1 MRSKG
6 VSMENTELF
15 TRLKELGIE
24 VKTPLLYELAFTHSS
39 VNGMEGTKHHD
50 YERLEFLGDSLIG
63 LVVSVLCFTMH
74 PTMQQGSLSAMKANF
89 IKTESEAR
97 YARKLGFSNLVK
109 VGASFQGKPENNNK
123 VMEDVFESF
132 VGALFLDQ
140 GLDFAYQ
147 FLYNLLKDDVQS
159 SEVAADLN
167 PKSELQEALQA
178 EYRESV
184 TYQTISETGPA
195 HNKHFVIAAYFVH
208 TELGRGEG
216 KSKKEA
222 ETNAA
227 KDALRKLAKK

>member
-1 MRSKG
+1 M
-6 VSMENTELF
+6 NF
-15 TRLKELGIE
+15 KEFFKKFNLSIKNE
-24 VKTPLLYELAFTHSS
+24 DLIRRAFTHSS
-39 VNGMEGTKHHD
+39 YSNEHQAEN

-63 LVVSVLCFTMH
+63 LVVSVLCFTLH

-147 FLYNLLKDDVQS
+147 FLYNLLKDDVQN

-195 HNKHFVIAAYFVH
+195 HNKHFVVAAYFVH

-216 KSKKEA
+216 KSKKEGTKA
-222 ETNAA
+222 AMPLFLLFCYLNFPTETFFNPC
-227 KDALRKLAKK
+227 L